1 LTSFRYRAASATG
14 QLRVGV
20 LDAASALEAADRIRR
35 LGLIP
40 LETAP
45 AARTGLGSGVR
56 ADGAARQALVYRLGE
71 LAVLLDAGLPLDR
84 ALAICGDN
92 ADRPGV
98 KAAFGALHAQ
108 VKEGRSLS
116 QAMAEASETFP
127 PIAVAMVQAGETD
140 GRLGRAIGRLAAT
153 LDRAEALRRTIV
165 SSLIY
170 PALLT
175 AVAGG
180 VISLM
185 MLFVVPQ
192 FETLFTDQ
200 AARLPVATRVVI
212 GASHAL
218 RRWGLAGLVALGAG
232 ALLARGALQRPAAR
246 RAVDR
251 MLLSAPLIGVLTTK
265 AEVGRFSRVL
275 SGLIEGGVALP
286 TALTI
291 AGRSLDNSYLA
302 EAVSKVASGLKEG
315 AGLST
320 PLAATRLFPPM
331 AISFVRTGE
340 ETATLGPMLDRLAD
354 VLERD
359 VKTAVDRLLGLLT
372 PVITL
377 IMALAVGGII
387 ASIISAIL
395 GFNDLALGS

>member
-1 LTSFRYRAASATG
+1 VASFRYRAATATG
-14 QLRVGV
+14 QLRVGM
-20 LDAASALEAADRIRR
+20 LDAASALEAAARVRR

-40 LETAP
+40 LETEP
-45 AARTGLGSGVR
+45 ARHAR
-56 ADGAARQALVYRLGE
+56 GAGARPGGATRQAVVYRLGE

-84 ALAICGDN
+84 ALAICVDN
-92 ADRPGV
+92 ADRPAV

-127 PIAVAMVQAGETD
+127 PIAVAMVQAGESD

-170 PALLT
+170 PALLM

-200 AARLPVATRVVI
+200 AARLPLATRVVI
-212 GASHAL
+212 GVSHGL
-218 RRWGLAGLVALGAG
+218 RRWGAPALVVLGAT
-232 ALLARGALQRPAAR
+232 ALLFQGFLRRPSAR

-251 MLLSAPLIGVLTTK
+251 FLLSAPLVGGLTTK
-265 AEVGRFSRVL
+265 AEVGRFSRIL
-275 SGLIEGGVALP
+275 AGLIDGGVALP

-291 AGRSLDNSYLA
+291 AGRSLDNTHLA
-302 EAVSKVASGLKEG
+302 EAVFKVASGLKEG

-331 AISFVRTGE
+331 AISFLRTGE

-359 VKTAVDRLLGLLT
+359 VRTAVDRLLSLLT
-372 PVITL
+372 PAVTL
-377 IMALAVGGII
+377 FMALMVGGII